1 MKKKLALAMAA
12 CMLVGSLTGCGGD
25 KGPSK
30 ADLEKELNILDS
42 NLSAERKKTDEL
54 AMIIAGYNP
63 NDSAAADVTKFYQ
76 MAVDKGAYFSFND
89 KINMANP
96 IEVTPVREIQDQT
109 LLKITDYVQF
119 KPNQNWTIQ
128 AGSGH
133 AEMSHSS
140 GIYGEVDCYEYM
152 GGSTGSK
159 VYDDY
164 IKPHLEAIK
173 GEAVGVPSNIF
184 LANGEL
190 AGKQATV
197 RLKVA
202 KLQNGDLAVQKEEMT
217 KPHSEESLSKESVAE
232 GSVSEESVAEGSVS
246 EESVAEGSVEE
257 TTEASAEASAGES
270 SESTEATESA
280 DPTAEGETA
289 AIEDGELT
297 GEVVEQSEEDTIVVE
312 DYLYTVAV
320 AIYPIESS
328 LKQTIV
334 FKFMYKEGDAADVAT
349 KSEFVNSTI
358 KSFAINGNSLTLQ

>member
-1 MKKKLALAMAA
+1 MVA
-12 CMLVGSLTGCGGD
+12 CMLIGSLTGCGGD

-217 KPHSEESLSKESVAE
+217 KPHSEESI
-232 GSVSEESVAEGSVS
+232 S

-257 TTEASAEASAGES
+257 TTEASAEASSES
-270 SESTEATESA
+270 VEGAEDSTEAPTESA

>member
-1 MKKKLALAMAA
+1 MKKKLALAMVA

-217 KPHSEESLSKESVAE
+217 KPHSEESI
-232 GSVSEESVAEGSVS
+232 G

-257 TTEASAEASAGES
+257 TTEASAEASTEASAEAS

>member
-1 MKKKLALAMAA
+1 MKKKLALAMVA

-217 KPHSEESLSKESVAE
+217 KPHSEESLS
-232 GSVSEESVAEGSVS
+232 

-257 TTEASAEASAGES
+257 TTEASVEETTEASAEASAGKS
-270 SESTEATESA
+270 TESTEATESA

>member
-1 MKKKLALAMAA
+1 MKKKLALAMVA

-164 IKPHLEAIK
+164 IKPHIEAIK

-217 KPHSEESLSKESVAE
+217 KPHSEESLS
-232 GSVSEESVAEGSVS
+232 

-257 TTEASAEASAGES
+257 TTEASAETSAGTSAGES

-289 AIEDGELT
+289 AIEDGGLT

>member
-217 KPHSEESLSKESVAE
+217 KPHSEESLS
-232 GSVSEESVAEGSVS
+232 

-257 TTEASAEASAGES
+257 TTEASAEASSEESAEAS
-270 SESTEATESA
+270 SESVEGEASAESTESV
-280 DPTAEGETA
+280 DPIAEGETA

>member
-1 MKKKLALAMAA
+1 MVA

-217 KPHSEESLSKESVAE
+217 KPHSEESLS
-232 GSVSEESVAEGSVS
+232 EESVAEGSVS
-246 EESVAEGSVEE
+246 EGSVEE
-257 TTEASAEASAGES
+257 TTEASAEASAEES

-289 AIEDGELT
+289 AIEDGGLT
-297 GEVVEQSEEDTIVVE
+297 GEVVEQSKEDTIVVE

>member
-1 MKKKLALAMAA
+1 MVA

-217 KPHSEESLSKESVAE
+217 KPHSEESLS
-232 GSVSEESVAEGSVS
+232 EESVAEGSVS
-246 EESVAEGSVEE
+246 EGSVEE
-257 TTEASAEASAGES
+257 TTEASAEASSESVEGAEDSTEAS

>member
-1 MKKKLALAMAA
+1 MVA

-76 MAVDKGAYFSFND
+76 MAVDKGAYFSFDD

-217 KPHSEESLSKESVAE
+217 KPHSEESI
-232 GSVSEESVAEGSVS
+232 SEESVAEGSD
-246 EESVAEGSVEE
+246 EE
-257 TTEASAEASAGES
+257 TTEASTEASTEAYSESVDGTENTEAS
-270 SESTEATESA
+270 SESAEGTDGT

-289 AIEDGELT
+289 TIEDGELT
-297 GEVVEQSEEDTIVVE
+297 GEVVEQSKEDTIVVE